1 MFVCGFKGF
10 CFCVSV
16 FIMLFAFVSLFVD
29 PLYGGSW
36 LLSELF
42 LGFVSVSVFELS
54 AVCLSIT

>member
-29 PLYGGSW
+29 PLYGGVVASVRVV
-36 LLSELF
+36 F
-42 LGFVSVSVFELS
+42 GFCFCFRV
-54 AVCLSIT
+54 